1 MSNKRSNGEGT
12 ITLRKD
18 GRWEAKYT
26 FEGKRKAIYGK
37 TQKEVK
43 TLLKQKLREIEIASE
58 KGYTNYIE
66 KSKVTLGQWLDIWL
80 DKYCKTSVRA
90 STYSW
95 YEMFVRVHIKPILGE
110 CKMCNLSTEKLQE
123 LFNLKKKCPSNNDKT
138 KTLSGR
144 TIDAIRR
151 VIRAALNQAKIDGY
165 ILSDPIKGVKIGTLS
180 KPDVRALTR
189 EEQFRL
195 HKTVEKWQ
203 KEWPSAFA
211 IILSMYTGMRKGEIL
226 GLRWCDVDLFTEN
239 PTIHV
244 RHSLSRQINLDG
256 GDKKTVRKLSDTKT
270 NGSKRDIPIM
280 PQLLDDFKKYMES
293 QIYLKKQNNIIHQET
308 DFVFQ
313 NSVFKEH
320 EPKRFYDKYL
330 EILKDANIQNADF
343 HTLRHTFATRA
354 IENVMDIN
362 TLSAILGH
370 AQTSTTVNR
379 YCHAIEEHKKIGM
392 KKVSYIFSF
401 DDNNCRQNQNQVI

>member
-18 GRWEAKYT
+18 GRWMARYT
-26 FEGKRKAIYGK
+26 YNGKRVPIYGK

-43 TLLKQKLREIEIASE
+43 TLLKQKLREIETASE
-58 KGYTNYIE
+58 KGCTNYIE

-80 DKYCKTSVRA
+80 EKYCKTSVRV

-110 CKMCNLSTEKLQE
+110 CKMCNLNTEKLQDF
-123 LFNLKKKCPSNNDKT
+123 FNLKKKCPHSKDKT
-138 KTLSGR
+138 RTLSNR
-144 TIDAIRR
+144 TIDGMRR

-165 ILSDPIKGVKIGTLS
+165 ILSDPIKGVKMGNLS
-180 KPDVRALTR
+180 RPDVRALTR

-195 HKTVEKWQ
+195 HKTAEKWQ

-226 GLRWCDVDLFTEN
+226 GLRWCDVDLFTES

-244 RHSLSRQINLDG
+244 RHSLRREIDLSRE
-256 GDKKTVRKLSDTKT
+256 DKKTVRKLSDTKT
-270 NGSKRDIPIM
+270 NGSKRNIPIM
-280 PQLLDDFKKYMES
+280 PQLLDDFKKYRES
-293 QIYLKKQNNIIHQET
+293 QIHLKKQNNITHEET

-313 NSVFKEH
+313 SSVFKEH
-320 EPKRFYDKYL
+320 EPRRFYYKYL

-379 YCHAIEEHKKIGM
+379 YCHAIEEYKKIGM
-392 KKVSYIFSF
+392 EKVAYIFT
-401 DDNNCRQNQNQVI
+401 NNNK

>member
-18 GRWEAKYT
+18 GRWMARYT
-26 FEGKRKAIYGK
+26 YNGKRVPIYGK

-43 TLLKQKLREIEIASE
+43 TLLKQKLIEIEIASE

-66 KSKVTLGQWLDIWL
+66 KSKVTLGQWL

-151 VIRAALNQAKIDGY
+151 VIRAALNQDKIDGY

-180 KPDVRALTR
+180 KPDVRALNNSDFIK
-189 EEQFRL
+189 Q
-195 HKTVEKWQ
+195 Q
-203 KEWPSAFA
+203 KN
-211 IILSMYTGMRKGEIL
+211 GKKN
-226 GLRWCDVDLFTEN
+226 GLL
-239 PTIHV
+239 P
-244 RHSLSRQINLDG
+244 
-256 GDKKTVRKLSDTKT
+256 
-270 NGSKRDIPIM
+270 
-280 PQLLDDFKKYMES
+280 
-293 QIYLKKQNNIIHQET
+293 
-308 DFVFQ
+308 
-313 NSVFKEH
+313 
-320 EPKRFYDKYL
+320 
-330 EILKDANIQNADF
+330 
-343 HTLRHTFATRA
+343 LR
-354 IENVMDIN
+354 
-362 TLSAILGH
+362 
-370 AQTSTTVNR
+370 
-379 YCHAIEEHKKIGM
+379 
-392 KKVSYIFSF
+392 
-401 DDNNCRQNQNQVI
+401 